1 VSRHRR
7 RIYNRHRIAPPVI
20 RASSA
25 IEVQGFEQVEA
36 TAGKRLLRITARS
49 SETIEPEATTLLLD
63 GGRHRFAPLPAPPD
77 PAGTLRLAYPVRVEL
92 LAPSTSFSLELPD
105 GSIQDLPRPSGPR
118 GDAVRR
124 PGMPPAPP
132 PNGRRRAA
140 ENAEP
145 SPRRDQPC
153 SNQTERR
160 REEAER
166 RREEAERR
174 AEARRLALEELQQRL
189 EQECR
194 SRANAEQRSERAV
207 SDHADALK
215 ALQTLEQANAEL
227 RDALAAVERRSDER
241 AGKLTAELQRART
254 REEATVRTLRVE
266 LAEAGERASQ
276 MAAAAA
282 LSGARAEEL
291 EELSRRLENE
301 LETARGSLQATLG
314 ERDLAQAQ
322 LERAQQQ
329 LAQDVSQLASLRST
343 LHELKAHAAEQQ
355 TRAAQAC
362 EELVAA
368 QAAAESRIGEL
379 ERGHEAAMLALTTEL
394 EHARAAG
401 EQARAQA
408 ERLAALEKQLEDTTA
423 SLRAAEQSAETS
435 RQRLEERSAEHASEA
450 QALRSEL
457 AELRR
462 AHEEAK
468 AQTKATLER
477 ERAEARSAGQR
488 AADQISIAEGAVRE
502 ALEQAASSQREIEAL
517 RRALTS
523 ATDEAEQ
530 QRAAV
535 ELERES
541 AQQAAEQ
548 AERRI
553 SQLTEQLNQLADVRE
568 QRDTLQARL
577 ALLESELHGSEQRA
591 AEEAAR
597 LTAEAALVEERVH
610 STTGEL
616 AATRRRIVELE
627 EIGRLQAGEAVLQTV
642 ALKTRGDAEA
652 VVLRAG
658 VERAL
663 DDAERARAEALLLR
677 GELDKLTARLAAAER
692 ERSDADAEANRR
704 SREVEEAGVNLAAIA
719 EVVSA
724 ETARREELQQALSAT
739 QASGRELEQRLVVL
753 VEQLGSSVSARAAAV
768 ETAAIL
774 HADLRRAARRE
785 LRQARDRAASAAKRS
800 QAELELLSAIT
811 EIGARDLARAELRS
825 LAARSA

>member
-1 VSRHRR
+1 
-7 RIYNRHRIAPPVI
+7 VI

-36 TAGKRLLRITARS
+36 TPGKRLLRITARS
-49 SETIEPEATTLLLD
+49 SEMIEPEATTLLLD
-63 GGRHRFAPLPAPPD
+63 GGRHRLAPLPAPPD
-77 PAGTLRLAYPVRVEL
+77 PAGTLRLAYPVRIEL
-92 LAPSTSFSLELPD
+92 LAQSTSFSLELPD
-105 GSIQDLPRPSGPR
+105 GSIQDLPRPAGR
-118 GDAVRR
+118 RRDAVRR
-124 PGMPPAPP
+124 PGMPPAPR
-132 PNGRRRAA
+132 PNGGQRAA
-140 ENAEP
+140 KNAEP
-145 SPRRDQPC
+145 SPRRDQQR
-153 SNQTERR
+153 SNQIESRQD
-160 REEAER
+160 EAER

-241 AGKLTAELQRART
+241 AGKLAAELQRART

-266 LAEAGERASQ
+266 LAEAGERAGQ
-276 MAAAAA
+276 TATAAA

-291 EELSRRLENE
+291 EQLSRRLEHE
-301 LETARGSLQATLG
+301 LGTARGSLQAALG

-343 LHELKAHAAEQQ
+343 LHELRAHAAEQQ

-368 QAAAESRIGEL
+368 RAAAESRIGEL
-379 ERGHEAAMLALTTEL
+379 ERGHEAAMLALT
-394 EHARAAG
+394 
-401 EQARAQA
+401 
-408 ERLAALEKQLEDTTA
+408 
-423 SLRAAEQSAETS
+423 QSEEAS

-468 AQTKATLER
+468 AQTEATLER
-477 ERAEARSAGQR
+477 ERAEARSAGQG

-502 ALEQAASSQREIEAL
+502 ALEQAASSQREVEAL
-517 RRALTS
+517 RRELTW
-523 ATDEAEQ
+523 AKDEAKQ

-553 SQLTEQLNQLADVRE
+553 TQLTEQLNQLTEARE

-591 AEEAAR
+591 AEGAAR
-597 LTAEAALVEERVH
+597 LTAEVALVEERVH
-610 STTGEL
+610 STTDEL

-627 EIGRLQAGEAVLQTV
+627 EIGRLQAGEAVLQTL

-652 VVLRAG
+652 AVLRAG

-677 GELDKLTARLAAAER
+677 RELDKLTARLAAAER

-724 ETARREELQQALSAT
+724 ETARREELQQVLSAT

-785 LRQARDRAASAAKRS
+785 LRHARDRAASAAKRS

>member
-25 IEVQGFEQVEA
+25 IEVQGFEQIEA
-36 TAGKRLLRITARS
+36 TAGKRLLRITAQA
-49 SETIEPEATTLLLD
+49 SEMIEPEATTLLLD

-77 PAGTLRLAYPVRVEL
+77 PAGTLRLAYPVGVEL

-105 GSIQDLPRPSGPR
+105 GSIQDLPRPSGR
-118 GDAVRR
+118 RRDAVRR
-124 PGMPPAPP
+124 PGMPPAPR
-132 PNGRRRAA
+132 PNGGHRAA
-140 ENAEP
+140 KNAEP
-145 SPRRDQPC
+145 SPRRDQPR
-153 SNQTERR
+153 SNQSERR
-160 REEAER
+160 QEEA
-166 RREEAERR
+166 
-174 AEARRLALEELQQRL
+174 
-189 EQECR
+189 
-194 SRANAEQRSERAV
+194 V
-207 SDHADALK
+207 
-215 ALQTLEQANAEL
+215 TLEQANAEL

-241 AGKLTAELQRART
+241 AGKLAAELQRART

-266 LAEAGERASQ
+266 LAEAGERAGQ
-276 MAAAAA
+276 TATAAA

-291 EELSRRLENE
+291 EQLSRRLEHE
-301 LETARGSLQATLG
+301 LGTARGSLQAALG
-314 ERDLAQAQ
+314 ERDLAHAQ

-329 LAQDVSQLASLRST
+329 LAQDLSQLASLRST
-343 LHELKAHAAEQQ
+343 LHETKAHAGEQQ
-355 TRAAQAC
+355 ARAAQAC

-368 QAAAESRIGEL
+368 RAAAESRIGEL
-379 ERGHEAAMLALTTEL
+379 ERGHEAAMLALT
-394 EHARAAG
+394 
-401 EQARAQA
+401 
-408 ERLAALEKQLEDTTA
+408 
-423 SLRAAEQSAETS
+423 QSEEAS

-468 AQTKATLER
+468 AQTEATLER

-502 ALEQAASSQREIEAL
+502 ALEQAASSQREVEAL

-523 ATDEAEQ
+523 AKDEAKQ

-541 AQQAAEQ
+541 AQQAAEH

-553 SQLTEQLNQLADVRE
+553 AQLTEQLNQLTDVRE

-577 ALLESELHGSEQRA
+577 ALLESELHSSEQRA

-597 LTAEAALVEERVH
+597 LTAEVALVEERVH
-610 STTGEL
+610 STTDEL

-642 ALKTRGDAEA
+642 ALKTRGDADA
-652 VVLRAG
+652 AVLRAG
-658 VERAL
+658 VERARAEAERARAE
-663 DDAERARAEALLLR
+663 AERARAEALLLR

-800 QAELELLSAIT
+800 QAECELLSAIT
-811 EIGARDLARAELRS
+811 ETGARDLARAELRS
-825 LAARSA
+825 LAARPA